1 MSTPINGNKTTAEK
15 MQPANRSL
23 RSREM
28 NEVISVRPGF
38 IINWGMYIM
47 LGIFCIVIFLTTFMK
62 FPETVNVDVSINN
75 TSAVNNPGKYIASGN
90 VRLKAGESIKPGQKA
105 FLQLG
110 NQENIKL
117 VEGNVASVSTL
128 SADSG
133 YTITISIPQQTGQ
146 GYNQPVSAKASINVG
161 KHTLFNRL
169 FANLLPSFKKKETK
183 L

>member
-23 RSREM
+23 RSHEM

-47 LGIFCIVIFLTTFMK
+47 LAIFCIVIFLTTFMK
-62 FPETVNVDVSINN
+62 FPETVNVDVSISN
-75 TSAVNNPGKYIASGN
+75 TSAVNNPGKYMASGN
-90 VRLKAGESIKPGQKA
+90 VRLKTGESIKTGQKV

-110 NQENIKL
+110 NQEDIKL

-128 SADSG
+128 STDSG
-133 YTITISIPQQTGQ
+133 YAITILIPYQPVSDHS
-146 GYNQPVSAKASINVG
+146 QPVSAKASINVG
-161 KHTLFNRL
+161 KYTLFNRL
-169 FANLLPSFKKKETK
+169 FANLLPSFKKKETN